1 MTETG
6 CRERD
11 DVAEDGPLAGFTVG
25 VTADRRAGEQTELL
39 ERRGATVVHAPTI
52 RTHPLADEGELA
64 ASTLKALEGPLD
76 IAVLLTALGARG
88 WIEAAESLG
97 LADQLTT
104 ALRGCE
110 LYVRG
115 AKAQGAASTLGLPV
129 TWAAPTSSSEVRD
142 RLLARGVRGL
152 RIAVQLDGAGNE
164 PMLADLEAAGATVIG
179 VPVYRW
185 TMPEDTTPAVRLV
198 RAVVD
203 QRVDAVTF
211 TTRTALTHLFAL
223 AEDDGMRDPLL
234 AAFNRSTRAVCIG
247 PICAATAR
255 ELGVESVIQ
264 PARARLGSM
273 VYEFARHFEQDH
285 LEVKLR
291 GHHVRIQGRLVVVD
305 GAEPLVLTERER
317 GVLLALTRGGGRV
330 LSKADLLKTV
340 WGPGERDT
348 HLAEV
353 VVARLRQR
361 LGDASELIETVHR
374 RGYRLAIA

>member
-1 MTETG
+1 MG
-6 CRERD
+6 MPG
-11 DVAEDGPLAGFTVG
+11 DGPLAGFTVG
-25 VTADRRAGEQTELL
+25 VTADRRAAEQTELL

-52 RTHPLADEGELA
+52 QTHPLADEGELA
-64 ASTLKALEGPLD
+64 TSTLRALDGPLD
-76 IAVLLTALGARG
+76 IAVLLTALGTRG

-97 LADQLTT
+97 LADRLVT

-129 TWAAPTSSSEVRD
+129 TWAASTSSSEVRD

-185 TMPEDTTPAVRLV
+185 TMPEDTAPATRLV
-198 RAVVD
+198 RAVID
-203 QRVDAVTF
+203 QRIDAVTF
-211 TTRTALTHLFAL
+211 TTRTALDHLVAL
-223 AEDDGMRDPLL
+223 ADDAGLRAPLL
-234 AAFNRSTRAVCIG
+234 EAFNDATRAVCIG
-247 PICAATAR
+247 PVCAARAE

-273 VYEFARHFEQDH
+273 VYEFARLFERAGV
-285 LEVKLR
+285 EVELR
-291 GHHVRIQGRLVVVD
+291 GHRLRIQGRLVVVD
-305 GAEPLVLTERER
+305 GAEPMVLTERER
-317 GVLLALTRGGGRV
+317 GVLLALARGGGRV
-330 LSKADLLKTV
+330 LSKADLLRTV
-340 WGPGERDT
+340 WGPGERDD

-374 RGYRLAIA
+374 RGYRLALA